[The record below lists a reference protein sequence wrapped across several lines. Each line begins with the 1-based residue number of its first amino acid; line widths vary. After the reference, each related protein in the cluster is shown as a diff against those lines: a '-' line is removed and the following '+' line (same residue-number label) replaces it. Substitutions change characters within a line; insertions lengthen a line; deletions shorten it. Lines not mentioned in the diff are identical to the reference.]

1 MSPGP
6 QGPPICHLV
15 NGCCYRLQGSCPMV
29 PPPQGAVRT
38 KDAGVPKHPN
48 SGSQLWVWIH
58 TPSSHGHPCWVSR
71 GGSGTRDFTVRDPP
85 MPGGISESHKTQG
98 MSWIREISEIK
109 AELYQQVIS
118 TALWSVGI
126 LLGLFGWLVWA
137 LDISRVSFPQG
148 WQLRAGPQGQSQGY
162 FSALLGWLS
171 LTPVPCPE
179 GLSV

>member
-1 MSPGP
+1 
-6 QGPPICHLV
+6 
-15 NGCCYRLQGSCPMV
+15 
-29 PPPQGAVRT
+29 
-38 KDAGVPKHPN
+38 
-48 SGSQLWVWIH
+48 
-58 TPSSHGHPCWVSR
+58 
-71 GGSGTRDFTVRDPP
+71 
-85 MPGGISESHKTQG
+85 